1 MAKVYIKIKIM
12 PKSPDTDLSAVEK
25 KIKEIVDKD
34 GSKWHTSE
42 IKPIAFGLN
51 AIEFIFMRDESK
63 GDTEPM
69 EVEFAKI
76 DGVESVDVVD
86 VRRAFG

>member
-1 MAKVYIKIKIM
+1 M
-12 PKSPDTDLSAVEK
+12 PKSPDTDLAAVEK
-25 KIKEIVDKD
+25 QIKNIVDTD
-34 GSKWHTSE
+34 GSKWHISE
-42 IKPIAFGLN
+42 IKPIAFGLK

>member
-12 PKSPDTDLSAVEK
+12 PKSPDTDLAAIEK
-25 KIKEIVDKD
+25 QVKQIVDTD

-42 IKPIAFGLN
+42 VKPIAFGLN
-51 AIEFIFMRDESK
+51 ALEFIFMRDESK

-69 EVEFAKI
+69 EAEFVKI
-76 DGVESVDVVD
+76 EGVESVDVID

>member
-1 MAKVYIKIKIM
+1 MAKVYIKVKIM
-12 PKSPDTDLSAVEK
+12 PKSPDTDLAAVEK
-25 KIKEIVDKD
+25 QIKNIVDTD
-34 GSKWHTSE
+34 GSKWHISE
-42 IKPIAFGLN
+42 IKPIAFGLK